1 MIDSDTLKLLSPA
14 AQAILAAGDADAYSA
29 LVVSGDGNA
38 VALPLLRDARPASL
52 LLQPP
57 LKTDAASSLLSG
69 LWLWHDFLDE
79 SHGISQSIHSATGS
93 YWHAVMHRREGDF
106 GNSKYWYARCKNHP
120 AHARIAAAVEPILQQ
135 SRYATSARLHF
146 RGGWSPEALV
156 DLAEHAYRKPT
167 DSVDRQL
174 AIELQRIE
182 WAGLFTETIRE
193 AMGN

>member
-120 AHARIAAAVEPILQQ
+120 AHERIDHEVRPILQQ
-135 SRYATSARLHF
+135 
-146 RGGWSPEALV
+146 
-156 DLAEHAYRKPT
+156 
-167 DSVDRQL
+167 
-174 AIELQRIE
+174 
-182 WAGLFTETIRE
+182 
-193 AMGN
+193 